1 MTSNIGSRHIA
12 SGAGLGEITEN
23 VREAV
28 MTDLRAHFRPE
39 FLNRVDD
46 IVLFHPLGLE
56 QVAAIAGLLLQGLNA
71 RLAAKRIQ
79 LVLSPEV
86 LRWLADRGLD
96 PVYGARPLRRF
107 IQREIETPLARQ
119 LLAGTVLDG
128 SLVRVTLTKDGVAFE
143 SQPGGFS
150 G

>member
-1 MTSNIGSRHIA
+1 
-12 SGAGLGEITEN
+12 
-23 VREAV
+23 
-28 MTDLRAHFRPE
+28 
-39 FLNRVDD
+39 VDD

-128 SLVRVTLTKDGVAFE
+128 SLVRVTLTKEGVAFE